1 MRDVGTIRTDVILAE
16 ALPLDTPR
24 PAKDIADR
32 DRLVR
37 EHLPLVRRLCWRFRG
52 AAEPLEDLFQVGSVG
67 LLKAAEKYDP
77 DRAVPFIAFAVPVI
91 VGEIKN
97 HLRERGSAVKIPR
110 KLQHQKRVVGR
121 AVEELSHQLSRSPT
135 VKEIAKATGISEQDV
150 YDTFEIDSYR
160 RPLSLDAAYLVKDSD
175 AADRG
180 HSILEIVGSEA
191 PKFDEVTIRT
201 DIAIALGCL
210 DKRERKILH
219 LKFND
224 ELSQRRIGE
233 LMGMSQA
240 HVSRLQ
246 RNAINKLRVNLDR
259 YESW

>member
-1 MRDVGTIRTDVILAE
+1 MKDVGINRTDVILAE
-16 ALPLDTPR
+16 PQSPDTPR
-24 PAKDIADR
+24 PTKDTAVR

-37 EHLPLVRRLCWRFRG
+37 EHLPLVRRICWRFRG
-52 AAEPLEDLFQVGSVG
+52 VAEPLEDLIQVGSLG

-77 DRAVPFIAFAVPVI
+77 DRAVPFVAFAVPKF

-97 HLRERGSAVKIPR
+97 HLRDRGSAVKIPR

-160 RPLSLDAAYLVKDSD
+160 SPLSLDAVYPVRDSD
-175 AADRG
+175 ATDGG
-180 HSILEIVGSEA
+180 HSILELIGSED
-191 PKFDEVTIRT
+191 PQSEKVTIRV
-201 DIAIALGCL
+201 DIGIALGCL
-210 DKRERKILH
+210 DKRERRILH
-219 LKFND
+219 LKFYN
-224 ELSQRRIGE
+224 ELPQRKIAE

-240 HVSRLQ
+240 YVSRLQ
-246 RNAINKLRVNLDR
+246 GNAIKKLRVNLGR
-259 YESW
+259 Y